1 MAWGTTVPA
10 VKAALASIFDAAL
23 DVTVMQSRG
32 IGSTAKRD
40 ILVVGYQSEDVPAVE
55 GRFTVEIMG
64 ANPLR
69 DQYVIH
75 NRIMVAKGSTDILKA
90 EARAFAILAAAGST
104 LAGNPRLNNTPSV
117 LIASLGSYSLVPSQS
132 PGSGAFIALQFDVEV
147 DAYTT
152 V

>member
-1 MAWGTTVPA
+1 MAWGTTVPT

-40 ILVVGYQSEDVPAVE
+40 ILIVGYQSEDVPAVE

-69 DQYVIH
+69 DQYVVH
-75 NRIMVAKGSTDILKA
+75 NRIMVAKGSGDILKA
-90 EARAFAILAAAGST
+90 EAKAFAILAAAGST
-104 LAGNPRLNNTPSV
+104 LAGNSRLNNTPSV
-117 LIASLGSYSLVPSQS
+117 LMASLGSYSLVPAQTTA
-132 PGSGAFIALQFDVEV
+132 GGQVVLQFDVDI